1 MFKLPSEQRK
11 QIEDI
16 NNIVAECN
24 LSVFDRK
31 AAVAKCRNKKF
42 KAKSIRNDVVL
53 HKSSFETSPDYVI
66 KKMVKLLNKREDDWT
81 QKQKSLLKLKIEE
94 KMEIAKKQGR

>member
-1 MFKLPSEQRK
+1 MSNANKLKIS
-11 QIEDI
+11 ITLL
-16 NNIVAECN
+16 
-24 LSVFDRK
+24 LSATSQYLK